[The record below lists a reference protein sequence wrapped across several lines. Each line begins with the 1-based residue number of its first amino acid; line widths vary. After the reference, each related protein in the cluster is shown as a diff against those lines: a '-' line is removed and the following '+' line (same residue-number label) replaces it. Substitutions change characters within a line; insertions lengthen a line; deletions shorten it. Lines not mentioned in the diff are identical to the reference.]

1 MIPKTIMTCCAL
13 TAVSALAG
21 SVTDKG
27 DYLLADGT
35 AESPAEI
42 SANTTYA
49 KPLYVGR
56 DGEEGALKVTGATLT
71 MKDFSVYLSSSASP
85 ESRFVTES
93 SLVLDNAV
101 LNAPMTFFG
110 QNSVTDTQQFGKIVA
125 TVKLI
130 GKSYLWANILAYDN
144 FAGTIDF
151 DGGAL
156 RCASTARPLCSM
168 YQDSRL
174 TLRAAAEKEI
184 RIDTPAD
191 VPFALY
197 TGHVT
202 LEGEGGFRKTGV
214 NALILPEERLLNYH
228 GDTVVD
234 EGTLKLGISQQL
246 PFGAGRGDLVLG
258 GVATLDLSGRSTSVN
273 AIRGAG
279 SIVNSAEGT
288 EAVLTVGEDGSSWSF
303 GKLAFGEGVA
313 LDNVGAGTL
322 VASCAL
328 PKAVTVSGGTLKL
341 AERQRFSKYR
351 FKVDKMYG
359 SAAVVMQ
366 ISEFQLLN
374 GETDV
379 TTCDAFVSVARSA
392 LGKDPGTTEGVAKAV
407 DGSVD
412 TKWVEWNGAYNSA
425 YPDECYLVL
434 AYSEPIEVS
443 AYRWA
448 TANDCYDTAQNT
460 CRSPKDFRLQGSND
474 GGATWVDLDVRRG
487 YEGVCEMKKWVPE
500 NFACA
505 ALDATE
511 TKFTVL
517 PGATLEIPF
526 GTPVAGLEN
535 LGGTV
540 LYGGDYVKESDGVET
555 LDAKTS
561 WTGDTII
568 RAGTLKLAEKVVATR
583 EVSDKYWR
591 IAFKENCGKGNAGA
605 TVMQLSELSLY
616 DAEGVRLT
624 ATMTDAGADK
634 DVLSLAAGEVTYVK
648 PSGARWTSGQGP
660 ASLLDGN
667 QETKFCLQD
676 FAGDATEP
684 ASWMTVVWR
693 LPADAPA
700 VAGYLFETANDTA
713 NKTFNGAWRNPKNWC
728 LQSSADGV
736 HWTTVDAKR
745 DVSSLVA
752 NYTWYNGGN
761 PWGFTTLDGAFSLG
775 QTPGAKFF
783 RFTVRKL
790 VGADTYK
797 AFQLSELGLFA
808 ADGSRVNEGL
818 GFTTFG
824 YDATL
829 VTGTAVSLAPG
840 RICVESKGNG
850 TLTSG
855 VANLVDGSL
864 DTKLCPTA
872 FTPSPDAPDSQLVIA
887 MRLADDKPTAV
898 SYNMATGGDTASY
911 PQRNPISWK
920 LESSY
925 DGLHWTTVADVT
937 DGSDVL
943 TRENKAWFNGGAAMA
958 CTPDA
963 APVLS
968 DGTTVEVAAGAVLDG
983 SELSAKISGLR
994 ISMRDGA
1001 GTVSNFDPQ
1010 ANGTL
1015 DLVDVTD
1022 ELFDCDL
1029 PISLTSVAGAA
1040 EAVKGWSVTVNG
1052 VPATNLKLRLS
1063 SAGKLRLHRTDLGLM
1078 LIFK

>member
-1 MIPKTIMTCCAL
+1 MTSKTIMACCAL

-21 SVTDKG
+21 SITDKG

-42 SANTTYA
+42 SANTTYS

-56 DGEEGALKVTGATLT
+56 DGAEGALKVEGATLT
-71 MKDFSVYLSSSASP
+71 LNSSLFLSSSASP
-85 ESRFVTES
+85 ESRHETRS
-93 SLVLDNAV
+93 TLVLDSAV
-101 LNAPMTFFG
+101 VSAGMA
-110 QNSVTDTQQFGKIVA
+110 QFGANSPDDPEQIGVDVA
-125 TVKLI
+125 ALTLL
-130 GKSYLWANILAYDN
+130 GKSYLWANIICFDC
-144 FAGTIDF
+144 FSGTIDF
-151 DGGAL
+151 DGGTLRQNSGDAL
-156 RCASTARPLCSM
+156 CTMS
-168 YQDSRL
+168 QNNSRL
-174 TLRAAAEKEI
+174 KLRAAAGKEI
-184 RIDTPAD
+184 RIDTYSASYQ
-191 VPFALY
+191 LKS
-197 TGHVT
+197 GMGRVT
-202 LEGEGGFRKTGV
+202 LEGEGGFRKTGPHT
-214 NALILPEERLLNYH
+214 LSLPAERVLDYG
-228 GDTVVD
+228 GDTVVA
-234 EGTLKLGISQQL
+234 EGALKLGISQQL
-246 PFGAGRGDLVLG
+246 PSGTGRGDLVLEG
-258 GVATLDLSGRSTSVN
+258 DAALDLNGKPTSVN

-288 EAVLTVGEDGSSWSF
+288 EAELAVGEDGSSWSF

-313 LDNVGAGTL
+313 LNKVGAGTL
-322 VASCAL
+322 IASCAL
-328 PKAVTVSGGTLKL
+328 PKTVTVSGGTLKL
-341 AERQRFSKYR
+341 AEHPRFSKYR
-351 FKVDKMYG
+351 FKVDKTFG
-359 SAAVVMQ
+359 SAAIVMQ

-379 TTCDAFVSVARSA
+379 TTCDAFVSVERSA
-392 LGKDPGTTEGVAKAV
+392 LGKDPGTAEGVAKAV
-407 DGSVD
+407 DGSLD
-412 TKWVEWNGAYNSA
+412 TKWIEWNGAYNSA

-434 AYSEPIEVS
+434 TYSKPIEVS

-487 YEGVCEMKKWVPE
+487 YAGVSTVKTWVPE
-500 NFACA
+500 SFACA

-511 TKFTVL
+511 TEFAVL

-526 GTPVAGLEN
+526 GTSVAGLEN

-568 RAGTLKLAEKVVATR
+568 RAGTLKLAEKTVATR

-591 IAFKENCGKGNAGA
+591 IAFKEICGKGNAGA
-605 TVMQLSELSLY
+605 SIMQLSELSLY
-616 DAEGVRLT
+616 DAEGTRLT
-624 ATMTDAGADK
+624 ATMSDAGEK

-648 PSGARWTSGQGP
+648 PNGARWTSGQGP
-660 ASLLDGN
+660 ASLFDGN

-713 NKTFNGAWRNPKNWC
+713 NKTYNGAWRNPKNWC

-736 HWTTVDAKR
+736 HWITVDAKR

-752 NYTWYNGGN
+752 NYTWYNGGT
-761 PWGFTTLDGAFSLG
+761 PWGFTALDGAFSLG
-775 QTPGAKFF
+775 QTLGAKFF

-818 GFTTFG
+818 EFSTFG

-829 VTGTAVSLAPG
+829 VTGTAVSLASG

-872 FTPSPDAPDSQLVIA
+872 FTPSPDDPDSQLVIA

-898 SYNMATGGDTASY
+898 SYNMATGGDTASF
-911 PQRNPISWK
+911 PQRNPLSWK

-943 TRENKAWFNGGAAMA
+943 TRENKAWFNGGVAMA

-963 APVLS
+963 APVLRA
-968 DGTTVEVAAGAVLDG
+968 GTTVEVAAGAVLDG

-1052 VPATNLKLRLS
+1052 VPATNLKLRLT
-1063 SAGKLRLHRTDLGLM
+1063 SAGKLRLHRTDLGFM